1 MSTSREHKSSAG
13 GLQINE
19 LPAIIFAIATCM
31 ADRKFM
37 FVIACFCPTERSNSA
52 NRITKAQK
60 SQGGTDARQA
70 TAVSPHGP
78 DTVKQG

>member
-1 MSTSREHKSSAG
+1 
-13 GLQINE
+13 
-19 LPAIIFAIATCM
+19 M